1 MLAYI
6 SAVREAKGVG
16 PSKFLF
22 GRFATIPE
30 IRYLNIPFDLYGISS
45 DECAHNISSN
55 EFAFD
60 NLNIFFKIRGTQ
72 ALTVT

>member
-6 SAVREAKGVG
+6 SAVREAKGVD

-30 IRYLNIPFDLYGISS
+30 IRYLNIPFDLDGISS
-45 DECAHNISSN
+45 GECAHNISNN

-60 NLNIFFKIRGTQ
+60 NL
-72 ALTVT
+72 TVT

>member
-6 SAVREAKGVG
+6 SAVREVKGVG

-45 DECAHNISSN
+45 DECAQSN
-55 EFAFD
+55 NEIAFD